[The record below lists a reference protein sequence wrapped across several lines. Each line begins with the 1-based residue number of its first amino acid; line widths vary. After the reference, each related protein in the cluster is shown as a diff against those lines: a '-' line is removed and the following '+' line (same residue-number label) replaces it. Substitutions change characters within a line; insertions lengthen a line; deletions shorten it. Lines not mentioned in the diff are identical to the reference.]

1 MVILPVQEM
10 VAMSLHGL
18 DNGKWIAK
26 HGVHNSILSK
36 IVNKFCRVVKKHLQS
51 VFVQILSGS

>member
-18 DNGKWIAK
+18 DNGN
-26 HGVHNSILSK
+26 GLQNMEFT
-36 IVNKFCRVVKKHLQS
+36 IVYYQR
-51 VFVQILSGS
+51 